1 MTKNRDH
8 FFGEI
13 VGDKMV
19 LNEIEK
25 ILKNEWLISEKIR
38 KNIFL
43 DEFVIMPKHFH
54 GIVIIDNERD
64 DDDDD
69 DAVDVERNY
78 DGKNKFMSD
87 ISPKK
92 SSLSHMI
99 RSFKSVVT
107 KNSQEINSD
116 FALQTR
122 FHDRIIRY

>member
-54 GIVIIDNERD
+54 GIVIIDNER
-64 DDDDD
+64 
-69 DAVDVERNY
+69 NY

-107 KNSQEINSD
+107 KNSQEINFD

>member
-1 MTKNRDH
+1 VTKNRDH

-69 DAVDVERNY
+69 DDAVDVERNY

-87 ISPKK
+87 ISPKN
-92 SSLSHMI
+92 HHYPI
-99 RSFKSVVT
+99 
-107 KNSQEINSD
+107 
-116 FALQTR
+116 
-122 FHDRIIRY
+122 

>member
-69 DAVDVERNY
+69 AVDVERNY

>member
-92 SSLSHMI
+92 SSLYHMI